1 MIDIMSIYNV
11 ARQLT
16 STAKQSEPHV
26 LRPGQIVQGKILKL
40 YPYNKAQI
48 QLGSQKMTAQLEAS
62 LTTGQQYHFQVQ
74 AMDDNIRLKVLV
86 EQIPNQLQENVQN
99 IMQQLGLK
107 TTKTSVLLMQE
118 LIKENIPLQKDQLVK
133 AFQLLEEVKNKPQAQ
148 EVLKEMIARKFPITA
163 AVFNALYTKRTS
175 GFSEQIQSLLKQ
187 FNLSETAR
195 YRNIRNQL
203 QQMVNHPLQSKPE
216 LIKRIITEATNN
228 NQQFFNLL
236 KATGIIESSLDFTSW
251 KSQVDAY
258 AVQNNLKRLNIS
270 NHDVSAL
277 ELPLNMKET
286 EVRRKLEQV
295 VDNKAKL
302 SHEAQKLMQK
312 FGKEIH
318 KNVINN
324 SLLDAKE
331 FVILKQQITEK
342 LLPLLAETKQHTMT
356 NHLRNTPAAIL
367 QLLQNLQTLADGQ
380 IYQTAEQ
387 FLKHMKK
394 SEAFLAMTPKEQF
407 LTHLKQVLLF
417 TGLTH
422 ENLVKQDLAQ
432 RQSETVKSMLIQMI
446 QQHEG
451 INPERAQQLL
461 HFINGLQLQSVD
473 ETSNFIQASLQI
485 PGEKLALNS
494 DLHLDIE
501 GEKTENG
508 MVNPNHC
515 RILFY
520 LDLKNLKETII
531 DMHIQKRTVAV
542 TIFNDEEHLQVD
554 SHFLQPMLKEGLAT
568 LDYHLTTVTIK
579 PLQQVDKPVK
589 KQMPP
594 INQQSYQG
602 VDYRI

>member
-1 MIDIMSIYNV
+1 MSIYNV

-16 STAKQSEPHV
+16 STAKLSEPHV

-40 YPYNKAQI
+40 YPNNKAQI

-62 LTTGQQYHFQVQ
+62 LTTGGQYHFQVQ
-74 AMDDNIRLKVLV
+74 AIDDVVRLKVLG
-86 EQIPNQLQENVQN
+86 EQVLNQLQENVQN

-107 TTKTSVLLMQE
+107 TTVLLMQE
-118 LIKENIPLQKDQLVK
+118 LIKEKIPFRKDQLVK
-133 AFQLLEEVKNKPQAQ
+133 AFQLLEEAKNKLQAQ
-148 EVLKEMIARKFPITA
+148 EVLKEMIARKRPVTA
-163 AVFNALYTKRTS
+163 TVFNALYTKRTS
-175 GFSEQIQSLLKQ
+175 GFTEQIQSLLKQ

-203 QQMVNHPLQSKPE
+203 QQMVNQPLQSKAE

-236 KATGIIESSLDFTSW
+236 KATGMIESSLDFTSW
-251 KSQVDAY
+251 KSQVSAY
-258 AVQNNLKRLNIS
+258 AEQNNLKRLNIS

-277 ELPLNMKET
+277 ELPLKLKET
-286 EVRRKLEQV
+286 EVRQKLEQV

-318 KNVINN
+318 ETVINN
-324 SLLDAKE
+324 SPLDAKE
-331 FVILKQQITEK
+331 FALLKQQIIKK
-342 LLPLLAETKQHTMT
+342 LLPLLAKTKQNTIT
-356 NHLRNTPAAIL
+356 NRLQNTPTAIR
-367 QLLQNLQTLADGQ
+367 QLSQNLQTLVDRQ
-380 IYQTAEQ
+380 TYQTEVQ
-387 FLKHMKK
+387 FLKHMKQ
-394 SEAFLAMTPKEQF
+394 SEAFLTMTPKEQF

-417 TGLTH
+417 TGLTY
-422 ENLVKQDLAQ
+422 ENLVKQDLVQ
-432 RQSETVKSMLIQMI
+432 QQSETVKSMLIQMI
-446 QQHEG
+446 QQHDG
-451 INPERAQQLL
+451 INLERAQQLL
-461 HFINGLQLQSVD
+461 HFINGLQMQSVN
-473 ETSNFIQASLQI
+473 ETSNFIQAGLQI
-485 PGEKLALNS
+485 PGGKLSLNN
-494 DLHLDIE
+494 DLRLDIE

-508 MVNPNHC
+508 MVNPDHC

-542 TIFNDEEHLQVD
+542 TIFNDEERLETD

-579 PLQQVDKPVK
+579 SLQQVDKPAK
-589 KQMPP
+589 KQMSP